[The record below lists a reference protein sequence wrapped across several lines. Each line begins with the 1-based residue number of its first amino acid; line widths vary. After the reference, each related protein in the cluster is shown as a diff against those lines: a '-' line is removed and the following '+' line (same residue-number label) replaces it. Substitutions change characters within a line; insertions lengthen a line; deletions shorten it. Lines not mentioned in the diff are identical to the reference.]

1 MVEKDAVS
9 KDFRKQVLR
18 LRTDNSGN
26 RLSPSGSSLV
36 AANLRLAG
44 LRYVSEFPGAK
55 GFPRVLG
62 KITRRTPVRS
72 YRCAL
77 ETHQASRTTRRRRRV
92 PVALTQLEQLRPNC
106 GSEVK
111 SVRRPDRRKLPNG
124 FTVDVEVKSTQAEH
138 LRDRNPITFDLR
150 NLRLRICSVSRSRK
164 DVGLF
169 AVVCRG
175 PHICRPS

>member
-26 RLSPSGSSLV
+26 RLSLSGSSLV

-62 KITRRTPVRS
+62 KITRRAFVRS
-72 YRCAL
+72 YRCAFQA
-77 ETHQASRTTRRRRRV
+77 HQASRTARRRRRV
-92 PVALTQLEQLRPNC
+92 PVALIQLEQLRRSVAGRDAATNR
-106 GSEVK
+106 GAESVK
-111 SVRRPDRRKLPNG
+111 SLRAGDQSRRRP
-124 FTVDVEVKSTQAEH
+124 
-138 LRDRNPITFDLR
+138 
-150 NLRLRICSVSRSRK
+150 RSAQ
-164 DVGLF
+164 VG
-169 AVVCRG
+169 
-175 PHICRPS
+175 

>member
-1 MVEKDAVS
+1 MVMTNLHRSPPVNQSRTDLEIVNES
-9 KDFRKQVLR
+9 QLPRLGIR

-44 LRYVSEFPGAK
+44 LRYVSKFPGAK

-92 PVALTQLEQLRPNC
+92 PVALTQLEQLRQI
-106 GSEVK
+106 G
-111 SVRRPDRRKLPNG
+111 R
-124 FTVDVEVKSTQAEH
+124 A
-138 LRDRNPITFDLR
+138 
-150 NLRLRICSVSRSRK
+150 
-164 DVGLF
+164 
-169 AVVCRG
+169 
-175 PHICRPS
+175 